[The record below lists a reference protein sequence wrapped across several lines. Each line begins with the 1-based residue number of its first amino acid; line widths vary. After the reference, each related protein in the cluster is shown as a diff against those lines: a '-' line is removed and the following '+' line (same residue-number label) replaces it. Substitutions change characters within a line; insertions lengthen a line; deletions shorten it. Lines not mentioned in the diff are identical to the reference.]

1 MRQIVELR
9 NDPFLRQIVDRAA
22 PRFEGRVVTLEEAN
36 HPVNVTSMWSEGYK
50 DYFTFIN
57 LSTLQVKE
65 VPETNPMQG
74 KPPAPMAV
82 PPGFALVEHS
92 YMGTRQSVTIH
103 INPENMS
110 KLIQAPTAELSWAEK
125 VVLVATRSL
134 KSTYAGDN
142 QARFHGAQRETGI
155 TANEWNEAKATLI
168 SKKLLNAAGA
178 ITTAGRNALEPYGSY
193 LSLHQLS
200 NKTANK
206 IADAYLKRL
215 VD

>member
-1 MRQIVELR
+1 MKQIVELR
-9 NDPFLRQIVDRAA
+9 NDPFLRQIVDKAA
-22 PRFEGRVVTLEEAN
+22 PRFNGKAVTLEEET
-36 HPVNVTSMWSEGYK
+36 HPVDVTSMWSEGYK

-57 LSTLQVKE
+57 LATMQVKE

-74 KPPAPMAV
+74 KPPAPMSI

-92 YMGTRQSVTIH
+92 YMGTRQGVTIH
-103 INPENMS
+103 VNPENMS
-110 KLIQAPTAELSWAEK
+110 KLIQAPTADLSWAEK

-134 KSTYAGDN
+134 KSSYAGDN

-155 TANEWNEAKATLI
+155 TADEWLEAKATLT

-193 LSLHQLS
+193 LGLHQLS
-200 NKTANK
+200 NRTASK
-206 IADAYLKRL
+206 VADAYLKR
-215 VD
+215 VR